1 MRLGVEVSQAVRT
14 DGYEIYSGWK
24 LSILSKPMG
33 LTPPVARERERDG
46 GRKGRE
52 EGRETLNMCCVVVC
66 LVLNKDKRTN
76 KAIKRANPWSTPPLV
91 LQLLA
96 SARFDPCGAEL
107 RSCTQSPPRS
117 ASASAQ

>member
-24 LSILSKPMG
+24 LAILSRPLG

-52 EGRETLNMCCVVVC
+52 EGRETLNICCVVVC

-76 KAIKRANPWSTPPLV
+76 KIKISRQPLV
-91 LQLLA
+91 NA
-96 SARFDPCGAEL
+96 SAGPAIVSIGLF
-107 RSCTQSPPRS
+107 
-117 ASASAQ
+117 